1 MKRLWNKCIGSLTK
15 IAKLN
20 IPLYA
25 SQASFFL
32 ALSVFPMLVLLM
44 GLLRFT
50 TLDVADLTEMLHGFL
65 PTPLMPAA
73 QRLISNTY
81 RSTTGTMLSISALT
95 ALWSASQGIHGLRM
109 GLNAIGHVEENRN
122 WFHTRF
128 LSVVYTI
135 LFLLV
140 MLLTLALHVLG
151 TGLLHYLPLAES
163 PFFRFLES
171 IVDFRFFL
179 LLAVQTLLFCGMFI
193 FLPNRRCRLGEVFP
207 GAVFAS
213 LGWMIFTQLY
223 SLYVEHF
230 ASLSIVYGSVYAV
243 ALSLL
248 WLYCCISIVFF
259 GGALNQW
266 LRPKDPVDETKEK

>member
-1 MKRLWNKCIGSLTK
+1 MKKLYNKILTLLGK
-15 IAKLN
+15 VAALN

-32 ALSVFPMLVLLM
+32 ALSVFPALVLLV
-44 GLLRFT
+44 GLVRFT
-50 TLDVADLTEMLHGFL
+50 PLDVADLTEMLHGVL
-65 PTPLMPAA
+65 PTALMPAA

-81 RSTTGTMLSISALT
+81 RSSTGTMLSISALT

-109 GLNAIGHVEENRN
+109 GLNAIAHLNENRN
-122 WFHTRF
+122 WLHTRL
-128 LSVVYTI
+128 LSVVYTV

-140 MLLTLALHVLG
+140 LLLTLALHVLG
-151 TGLLHYLPLAES
+151 TGLLHWLPIAES
-163 PFFRFLES
+163 PIFHFLES

-179 LLAVQTLLFCGMFI
+179 LLAVQTILFCGMFI
-193 FLPNRRCRLGEVFP
+193 FLPNRRSRFWDVFP

-213 LGWMIFTQLY
+213 LGWLIFTQLY
-223 SLYVEHF
+223 SIYVEYF
-230 ASLSIVYGSVYAV
+230 AELSIVYGSVYAV

-259 GGALNQW
+259 GGGLNQW
-266 LRPKDPVDETKEK
+266 LRKKDTIDEPKET